1 MLRGEIWWA
10 DMPDPV
16 GSEPGFERPVVIVQ
30 TNRFNNSRIDTV
42 IVAAIT
48 SNLQRGD
55 APGNVFVDQT
65 RSGLSK
71 DSIVNVS
78 QIATLDRYDLL
89 RRMGKLPNDIMSS
102 VDSGLRL
109 ALDL

>member
-10 DMPDPV
+10 DMPDPS

-48 SNLQRGD
+48 SNLGRGD
-55 APGNVFVDQT
+55 APGNVFVDRV

-89 RRMGKLPNDIMSS
+89 KHMGKLPDDIMSS